1 MKMTSPSRGRT
12 LSDSMD
18 YDDELA
24 ELHDKRERQL
34 RMAAG
39 PSGLPSGLHDERF
52 LRGDLNHLNLDSDE
66 DTEDASEDG
75 EMRNDEHQD
84 IKEQ

>member
-1 MKMTSPSRGRT
+1 
-12 LSDSMD
+12 MD

-34 RMAAG
+34 RLASA
-39 PSGLPSGLHDERF
+39 SENRF
-52 LRGDLNHLNLDSDE
+52 HMRELDSDE

-75 EMRNDEHQD
+75 EGRHPDEHQE